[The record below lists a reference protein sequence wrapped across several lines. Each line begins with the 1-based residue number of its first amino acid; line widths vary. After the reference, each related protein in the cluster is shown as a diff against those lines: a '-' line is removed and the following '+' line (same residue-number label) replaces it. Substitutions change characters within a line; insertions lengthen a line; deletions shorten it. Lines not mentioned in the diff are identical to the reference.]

1 MLRWR
6 AVIEEARE
14 FFWNLKTQPHTNNDD
29 HLLHL
34 LEEARKDWKLSRA
47 YFDDVT
53 ENELIDHAIYTMEAA
68 EQRYAYLLKKA
79 KEEKVYSESI
89 PLA

>member
-6 AVIEEARE
+6 AIIEELRE
-14 FFWNLKTQPHTNNDD
+14 FIWNLQVHPHHQGEG

-34 LEEARKDWKLSRA
+34 LEEAHKDWNLSKA
-47 YFDDVT
+47 YFNDVT

-68 EQRYAYLLKKA
+68 EQRYSYLIKKA
-79 KEEKVYSESI
+79 KEERISSELI
-89 PLA
+89 RLA